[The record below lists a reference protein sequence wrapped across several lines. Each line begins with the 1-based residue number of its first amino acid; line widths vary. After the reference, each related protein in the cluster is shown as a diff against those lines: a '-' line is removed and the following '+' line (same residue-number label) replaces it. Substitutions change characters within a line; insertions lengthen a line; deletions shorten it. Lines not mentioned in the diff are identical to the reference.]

1 MLLLRSLL
9 LHHGGLHLRRHHGML
24 YGRRLRLAPDIV
36 GLRKL
41 STIGLL
47 LLLLEVAV
55 VYTAAY
61 RGACTGT
68 KLLHLRAMLLLW
80 MLPLMLLLALVVLLL
95 LKLMMILLR
104 LVLRLAVLPLL
115 GLVVLGLAHAVGV
128 QAVSI
133 VMRPVLLGKLML
145 RRLRLRLRLL
155 HLVMLAVVMLR
166 LLICIP
172 SLLAGRATTSAGIQV
187 PLARIALAGR
197 ERALVCH
204 DGRTMS
210 RHESIRRAT
219 ASGDRVGLT
228 VALSLSRRFRPLA
241 ASLVDRG
248 TRKGGGAA
256 ATTLD

>member
-9 LHHGGLHLRRHHGML
+9 LHHGGLHLRRRHGML

-41 STIGLL
+41 STIRLL

-128 QAVSI
+128 QAVGI

-145 RRLRLRLRLL
+145 RRLRLRLL

-172 SLLAGRATTSAGIQV
+172 SLLTGRATTSAGIQV

-219 ASGDRVGLT
+219 ASD
-228 VALSLSRRFRPLA
+228 
-241 ASLVDRG
+241 
-248 TRKGGGAA
+248 
-256 ATTLD
+256 